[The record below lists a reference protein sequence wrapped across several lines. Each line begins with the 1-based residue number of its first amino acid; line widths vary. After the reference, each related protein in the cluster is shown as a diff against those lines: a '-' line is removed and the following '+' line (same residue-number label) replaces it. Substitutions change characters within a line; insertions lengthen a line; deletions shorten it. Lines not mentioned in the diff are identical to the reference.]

1 MLHERIDKSA
11 TESSWAK
18 KQSLSP
24 EISPFYATEKQQGA
38 TAIMLFI
45 EFENGDLLAMPYT
58 SLMKIEYT
66 LSSGIKLEWGGE
78 KITIEGHHLKPLFL
92 ALVEHKVKSIQEAP
106 EEESRD
112 PDVLCIEKIERE

>member
-1 MLHERIDKSA
+1 MLHEKIDRSA

-18 KQSLSP
+18 KQNLGQENSP
-24 EISPFYATEKQQGA
+24 YYAIEKQQGA
-38 TAIMLFI
+38 KAIMLFI

-66 LSSGIKLEWGGE
+66 LSNGIRLEWGGE
-78 KITIEGHHLKPLFL
+78 IITIEGHHLKPLFL

-106 EEESRD
+106 EEEPTD
-112 PDVLCIEKIERE
+112 PDVLHIDQIERE